1 MAIYHCVTKPLSRST
16 GRSAVAAAAY
26 RAGACL
32 RDERQGIQHDYT
44 RRPGVLHSELVVPE
58 GAGAW
63 TRAALWNAAE
73 RAEKQKNSRTA
84 REWEV
89 ALPMELPVDAQRD
102 LAVRF
107 ARGLAAKYGCAVDVT
122 LHEPDRGG
130 DRRNWHAQL
139 LATTRKVTADRLA
152 EKCAIE
158 LGDSMR
164 RSLGLAPARLEITA
178 VRQMWAE
185 LVNRQLQEAHRPERV
200 DHRSLA
206 AQRQAALQQDDQQKA
221 AELDRAPQVKLGS
234 KAVQMERRGVPS
246 DRGNQLREVQ
256 EENRQRQALVLEIGQ
271 LRERATAP
279 APASNQEVPPA
290 DHSPAGQ
297 LPGPC
302 STALFRSG
310 TERPHSGAAIRAV
323 EERPPSRDTIAGSS
337 ILG

>member
-44 RRPGVLHSELVVPE
+44 RRPGVLHAELVVPE

-89 ALPMELPVDAQRD
+89 ELPMELPVDARRD

-130 DRRNWHAQL
+130 DPRNWHAQL
-139 LATTRKVTADRLA
+139 LATTRKVTPDRLA
-152 EKCAIE
+152 EKCTIE
-158 LGDSMR
+158 LGDGKR

-185 LVNRQLQEAHRPERV
+185 LVNRQLQEAYRPERV

-206 AQRQAALQQDDQQKA
+206 AQRQEALQRGDQQKA

-234 KAVQMERRGVPS
+234 KAVQMERRPFRS
-246 DRGNQLREVQ
+246 
-256 EENRQRQALVLEIGQ
+256 RQA
-271 LRERATAP
+271 
-279 APASNQEVPPA
+279 
-290 DHSPAGQ
+290 
-297 LPGPC
+297 
-302 STALFRSG
+302 
-310 TERPHSGAAIRAV
+310 AA
-323 EERPPSRDTIAGSS
+323 
-337 ILG
+337 